1 MAGVLRLGLTGGIG
15 SGKSTVA
22 ALLAHLGAAV
32 MDADAIARSVT
43 APGGPAIPLIRHTF
57 GDEMITVEGALN
69 RDRMRSLAFADA
81 SARKRLE
88 AIIHPLVEQET
99 WHQADAGAAAG
110 HRCLVFDVPLLVESA
125 HWRAKV
131 DAVLV
136 VDCTVPTQIQ
146 RVMARSQL
154 DASAVQTIIAAQSP
168 RLRRLQ
174 AADAVVFNDSMSL
187 QVLRAEVDKL
197 AARFGLSLT
206 ANPDRLHQA

>member
-22 ALLAHLGAAV
+22 AFLADLGAAV

-43 APGGPAIPLIRHTF
+43 APGGPAIPLIRDTF

-88 AIIHPLVEQET
+88 AIIHPLVGQET
-99 WHQADAGAAAG
+99 WRQADAATAAG

-125 HWRAKV
+125 HWRARV

-154 DASAVQTIIAAQSP
+154 DASAVQAIIAAQSP

-197 AARFGLSLT
+197 AARFGLSL
-206 ANPDRLHQA
+206 AVNPDPLHQA